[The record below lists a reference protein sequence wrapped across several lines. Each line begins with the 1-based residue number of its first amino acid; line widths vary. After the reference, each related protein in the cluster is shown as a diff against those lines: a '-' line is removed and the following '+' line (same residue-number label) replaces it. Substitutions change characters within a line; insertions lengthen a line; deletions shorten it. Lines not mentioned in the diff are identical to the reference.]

1 MGYRISK
8 TSGNIFVIAD
18 NQQWTAKDI
27 AALRKSENIIF
38 DANGVFAIYIEERNQ
53 NAPIFH
59 VGVEDDGS
67 LFFDLQNGLK
77 ADVHWLDN
85 LMTLLKKTKLATEK
99 SKAPAAKASDKKT
112 TPAAENEEAHN
123 G

>member
-1 MGYRISK
+1 MTENK
-8 TSGNIFVIAD
+8 KPTGNLQKQMIFWIG
-18 NQQWTAKDI
+18 
-27 AALRKSENIIF
+27 ALI
-38 DANGVFAIYIEERNQ
+38 
-53 NAPIFH
+53 
-59 VGVEDDGS
+59 VGALLG
-67 LFFDLQNGLK
+67 LLQL
-77 ADVHWLDN
+77 AWLDN